1 VRAPA
6 KILLFLLALSLASG
20 PVLGH
25 GSIYPPPEED
35 EPERPP
41 PPDPPPPPP
50 EWDPEAPQDPPP
62 APTPAPA
69 PPKGP
74 QPPSQ
79 PGQGPG
85 TGGPT
90 TRPTARSGA
99 RGRASGGE
107 ATWRIWW
114 ELNREYLVG
123 LRGLLRQ
130 RVTLTGPEGGR
141 VRTDP
146 LGPRR
151 PEVVDALRRVAARGS
166 GRQLRAA
173 ALIALGRTGVE
184 SDARLCVALLKDD
197 RQPRDVREGAAIA
210 LGILPPFEHPATRR
224 SVAAY
229 LAYVLEHPSVLP
241 SRARGLTILAM
252 GMRARNDPLLRMQL
266 VGYVT
271 GGLPTGE
278 EAANVA
284 YACGLTGDAM
294 VVPELLR
301 AARKGALAGQRLSD
315 AERSLAVQSLAL
327 LGDPHVVGTVVRVV
341 RSRRA
346 GLETTRGAALALGRI
361 LREQEL
367 DDTTATRAEQALR
380 QVFEKS
386 NDSALRGFCAVGLGG
401 ARRPAA
407 IATLRDSID
416 RGGNTEVKP
425 YCALALGLAARTLGE
440 EDGKKI
446 RAFLVE
452 ELRKSRQLEVTASL
466 TIALGLA
473 RAHEATDSLIERL
486 GDQGVPAPSRAA
498 AAQALGLMGATSPA
512 AADALL
518 RVAKRESSG
527 QLLEDAVLALG
538 LMGQRAVAEDL
549 VALLPKAGSSQTQ
562 GRIILALSYL
572 NHSAAVEPLLKVLTD
587 PRQRT
592 LGREFAA
599 VALGLLGDPRD
610 EDVLFKLDAHF
621 NFFSGTRASRELVRL
636 Y

>member
-1 VRAPA
+1 MRAPA
-6 KILLFLLALSLASG
+6 KTLLFLLALGLAAG

-25 GSIYPPPEED
+25 GSNYPPPDED

-50 EWDPEAPQDPPP
+50 EWDTDEPSDPPSTP
-62 APTPAPA
+62 PPTPAP
-69 PPKGP
+69 PGGP
-74 QPPSQ
+74 QPAPQ
-79 PGQGPG
+79 PGRGPG
-85 TGGPT
+85 TGGPST
-90 TRPTARSGA
+90 RPSTRPTV
-99 RGRASGGE
+99 RGRASGGD
-107 ATWRIWW
+107 ASWRIWW

-130 RVTLTGPEGGR
+130 RVTVTGPEGGQ

-151 PEVVDALRRVAARGS
+151 AEVVEALRRVAARGS

-173 ALIALGRTGVE
+173 ALIALGRAGVE
-184 SDARLCVALLKDD
+184 DDARLCVALLKDD

-210 LGILPPFEHPATRR
+210 LGILPPFETPATRR
-224 SVAAY
+224 NVAAY

-241 SRARGLTILAM
+241 ARTRGLAILAM
-252 GMRARNDPLLRMQL
+252 GMRARSDPLLRMRL
-266 VGYVT
+266 VGYAT
-271 GGLPTGE
+271 ESLPTGE

-301 AARKGALAGQRLSD
+301 AARKGALAGHRLSD

-327 LGDPHVVGTVVRVV
+327 LGDPHVLDTVVRVL

-346 GLETTRGAALALGRI
+346 GLETRRGAALAVGRI

-367 DDTTATRAEQALR
+367 DATTAAPAGQALR
-380 QVFEKS
+380 QVFQKS

-407 IATLRDSID
+407 VGLLRHAID
-416 RGGNTEVKP
+416 HGGNTDVKP
-425 YCALALGLAARTLGE
+425 YCALALGLAARTLGDAE
-440 EDGKKI
+440 GRKI

-452 ELRKSRQLEVTASL
+452 EMRGARQLEVTASL

-473 RAHEATDSLIERL
+473 KAHEATDLLLQRL
-486 GDQGVPAPSRAA
+486 NDQGVPAPSRAA
-498 AAQALGLMGATSPA
+498 AAQALGLMGTARPEAVA
-512 AADALL
+512 ALT
-518 RVAKRESSG
+518 RVAQRE
-527 QLLEDAVLALG
+527 
-538 LMGQRAVAEDL
+538 LMGQRAVAKDL

-572 NHSAAVEPLLKVLTD
+572 NHSAAVKPLLTVLND
-587 PRQRT
+587 RHQAT

-599 VALGLLGDPRD
+599 VALGLLGDRRD
-610 EDVLFKLDAHF
+610 EDLLFRLDAHF

>member
-6 KILLFLLALSLASG
+6 KILLFLLALGLAAG

-25 GSIYPPPEED
+25 GSNYPPPDED

-50 EWDPEAPQDPPP
+50 EWDTDEPSDPPSTP
-62 APTPAPA
+62 PPTPAP
-69 PPKGP
+69 PGGP
-74 QPPSQ
+74 QPAPQ
-79 PGQGPG
+79 PGRGPG
-85 TGGPT
+85 TGGPST
-90 TRPTARSGA
+90 RPSTRPTV
-99 RGRASGGE
+99 RGRASGGD
-107 ATWRIWW
+107 ASWRIWW

-130 RVTLTGPEGGR
+130 RVTVTGPEGGQ

-151 PEVVDALRRVAARGS
+151 AEVVEALRRVAARGS

-173 ALIALGRTGVE
+173 ALIALGRAGVE
-184 SDARLCVALLKDD
+184 DDARLCVALLKDD

-210 LGILPPFEHPATRR
+210 LGILPPFETPATRR
-224 SVAAY
+224 NVAAY

-241 SRARGLTILAM
+241 ARTRGLAILAM
-252 GMRARNDPLLRMQL
+252 GMRARSDPLLRMRL
-266 VGYVT
+266 VGYAT
-271 GGLPTGE
+271 ESLPTGE

-301 AARKGALAGQRLSD
+301 AARKGALAGHRLSD

-327 LGDPHVVGTVVRVV
+327 LGDPHVLDTVVRVL

-346 GLETTRGAALALGRI
+346 GLETRRGAALAVGRI

-367 DDTTATRAEQALR
+367 DATTAAPAGQALR
-380 QVFEKS
+380 QVFQKS

-407 IATLRDSID
+407 VGL
-416 RGGNTEVKP
+416 
-425 YCALALGLAARTLGE
+425 LGLAARTLGDAE
-440 EDGKKI
+440 GRKI

-452 ELRKSRQLEVTASL
+452 EMRGARQLEVTASL

-473 RAHEATDSLIERL
+473 KAHEATDLLLQRL
-486 GDQGVPAPSRAA
+486 NDQGVPAPSRAA
-498 AAQALGLMGATSPA
+498 AAQALGLMGTARPEAVA
-512 AADALL
+512 ALT
-518 RVAKRESSG
+518 RVAQREPSG
-527 QLLEDAVLALG
+527 QLLEDVVLALG
-538 LMGQRAVAEDL
+538 LMGQRAVAKDL

-572 NHSAAVEPLLKVLTD
+572 NHSAAVKPLLTVLND
-587 PRQRT
+587 RHQAT

-599 VALGLLGDPRD
+599 VALGLLGDRRD
-610 EDVLFKLDAHF
+610 EDLLFRLDAHF

>member
-1 VRAPA
+1 MRAPA
-6 KILLFLLALSLASG
+6 KLLLFLLALGFAAGPALA
-20 PVLGH
+20 H
-25 GSIYPPPEED
+25 GARWPPPKED

-50 EWDPEAPQDPPP
+50 EWDADGPDEPPP
-62 APTPAPA
+62 APTPPPA
-69 PPKGP
+69 PPAGP

-79 PGQGPG
+79 PSRGPG
-85 TGGPT
+85 TGGPSLGPS
-90 TRPTARSGA
+90 TRP

-114 ELNREYLVG
+114 ELNREYVVG

-130 RVTLTGPEGGR
+130 RVTLTGPESGR
-141 VRTDP
+141 VRADP

-151 PEVVDALRRVAARGS
+151 EEVILALRKVAARGS

-173 ALIALGRTGVE
+173 ALVALGRVGDE
-184 SDARLCVALLKDD
+184 DDARLCVSLLRDD
-197 RQPRDVREGAAIA
+197 RQPRDVREGAAVA
-210 LGILPPFEHPATRR
+210 LGIRPPFEMPETRR
-224 SVAAY
+224 NVATY
-229 LAYVLEHPSVLP
+229 LAYVLENPSVLP
-241 SRARGLTILAM
+241 ARARGLAILAM
-252 GMRARNDPLLRMQL
+252 GMRARSDPMLRMQL

-271 GGLPTGE
+271 GRLPDGE
-278 EAANVA
+278 EAANAA

-301 AARKGALAGQRLSD
+301 AARKGSLAGTRLSD

-327 LGDPHVVGTVVRVV
+327 LGDPHVLDTAVRVL

-346 GLETTRGAALALGRI
+346 GLETRRGAALAVGRI

-367 DDTTATRAEQALR
+367 DAATAAAASQALR
-380 QVFEKS
+380 QVFQKS
-386 NDSALRGFCAVGLGG
+386 NDSPLRGFCAVGLGG
-401 ARRPAA
+401 ARHPAA
-407 IATLRDSID
+407 IGLLRNAID

-425 YCALALGLAARTLGE
+425 YCALALGLAARTLDHDEGR
-440 EDGKKI
+440 KI
-446 RAFLVE
+446 RAFLLE
-452 ELRKSRQLEVTASL
+452 ELRKARQLEVTASL

-473 RAHEATDSLIERL
+473 KAHEATDLLLERL
-486 GDQGVPAPSRAA
+486 SEQGTTAPSRAA
-498 AAQALGLMGATSPA
+498 AAQALGLMGTARPEAVA
-512 AADALL
+512 ALT
-518 RVAKRESSG
+518 RVAQRERSG

-538 LMGQRAVAEDL
+538 LMGQRAVAKDL

-572 NHSAAVEPLLKVLTD
+572 NHSDAVQPLLKVLND
-587 PRQRT
+587 PRQAP

-599 VALGLLGDPRD
+599 VALGLLGDRRD

>member
-1 VRAPA
+1 VRA
-6 KILLFLLALSLASG
+6 
-20 PVLGH
+20 
-25 GSIYPPPEED
+25 
-35 EPERPP
+35 
-41 PPDPPPPPP
+41 
-50 EWDPEAPQDPPP
+50 
-62 APTPAPA
+62 
-69 PPKGP
+69 
-74 QPPSQ
+74 
-79 PGQGPG
+79 
-85 TGGPT
+85 
-90 TRPTARSGA
+90 
-99 RGRASGGE
+99 
-107 ATWRIWW
+107 
-114 ELNREYLVG
+114 
-123 LRGLLRQ
+123 
-130 RVTLTGPEGGR
+130 
-141 VRTDP
+141 DP

-151 PEVVDALRRVAARGS
+151 PEVVEALRRVAARGS
-166 GRQLRAA
+166 GHQLRAA

-184 SDARLCVALLKDD
+184 EDARLCVALLKDD

-210 LGILPPFEHPATRR
+210 LGILPPFETPATRR
-224 SVAAY
+224 NVAAY

-241 SRARGLTILAM
+241 SRTRGLAILAT
-252 GMRARNDPLLRMQL
+252 GMRARSDPLLRMQL
-266 VGYVT
+266 VGYST
-271 GGLPTGE
+271 GKLPTGE

-284 YACGLTGDAM
+284 YACGLTGDPM

-301 AARKGALAGQRLSD
+301 AARKGALAGKRLSD

-327 LGDPHVVGTVVRVV
+327 LGDPHVLDTVVRVL

-361 LREQEL
+361 LREQAL
-367 DDTTATRAEQALR
+367 DDTAAARAGQALR
-380 QVFEKS
+380 QVFQKS

-407 IATLRDSID
+407 VGLLQDAID
-416 RGGNTEVKP
+416 RGGNVEVKP
-425 YCALALGLAARTLGE
+425 YCALALGLAARTLGDE
-440 EDGKKI
+440 EGRKI
-446 RAFLVE
+446 REFLVE
-452 ELRKSRQLEVTASL
+452 ELRKARQLEVTASL

-473 RAHEATDSLIERL
+473 RAHEATDSMLRRL
-486 GDQGVPAPSRAA
+486 SDQSAPAPSRAA
-498 AAQALGLMGATSPA
+498 AAQALGLMGTASRE

-518 RVAKRESSG
+518 RVARREPSG

-538 LMGQRAVAEDL
+538 LMGQRAVAKDL

-572 NHSAAVEPLLKVLTD
+572 NHSAAVKPLLKVLND
-587 PRQRT
+587 PHQGT